1 MCFGSLHPNDQY
13 WLTQWT
19 RVVLY
24 VSSMEGAASV
34 YGGVGDIQE
43 RENNQMVSVLSQ
55 AKDPDLTPAENAAKM
70 TALLGRLS
78 CWNNEVQRRIDAKN
92 VEGLY
97 CHCLIVFKWLWSSMC
112 SNAVDIH

>member
-55 AKDPDLTPAENAAKM
+55 AKDLDLTPAENAAKM
-70 TALLGRLS
+70 TTLLGRLA
-78 CWNNEVQRRIDAKN
+78 CWDREVNRRIDAKHA
-92 VEGLY
+92 EGGLH
-97 CHCLIVFKWLWSSMC
+97 CHCLIPFK
-112 SNAVDIH
+112 